1 VKHSLPTVTL
11 CVFSKAA
18 EGIHYTYVEEL
29 ARPFPECIA
38 EKVEACPLDL
48 PASRARVCACKRNV
62 RLGENFEGA
71 TIRGASCTHPLLSN
85 GEEIRNEALLRAWIL
100 KR

>member
-1 VKHSLPTVTL
+1 MKPLPLVTL
-11 CVFSKAA
+11 CHFSKAA
-18 EGIHYTYVEEL
+18 QGINYTHVEEL
-29 ARPFPECIA
+29 GRAVAECIA

-71 TIRGASCTHPLLSN
+71 VIHGASCTHPLLSN